1 MMRSWIRSSITPHL
15 KWWKTTLWW
24 ITHTYQVQWWIT
36 ANPLLC
42 VKVSI
47 LLNWISLFTFLW
59 ITLKWGL
66 TLWSLTSYL
75 ASLGTN
81 FFICNITT
89 LKIPATKSCWTRLD
103 ITRGNNAYKPVIWIP
118 WVFDV
123 YFFSFLLCY

>member
-24 ITHTYQVQWWIT
+24 ITHIYQVPWWIT

-42 VKVSI
+42 VRVSI

-81 FFICNITT
+81 FFICNIRT
-89 LKIPATKSCWTRLD
+89 LKIPATKSCWTRLE

-123 YFFSFLLCY
+123 YFFSYLLCY